1 MISPADAQK
10 KPATTTAAT
19 TPTAATTTA
28 ATTPTTASTAA
39 QTTCTSS
46 SPECCWVVESWKKM
60 EKTTSVSAANATAC
74 CSVVGSTTQSSGIPG
89 VTCSSTGIITQI
101 NWISQSLKG
110 SIPTELGNLV
120 NLREL

>member
-60 EKTTSVSAANATAC
+60 GKTTLVSATSATAC
-74 CSVVGSTTQSSGIPG
+74 CNYLGSTTQTSGIPG
-89 VTCSSTGIITQI
+89 VWCTSSGIVTEIG
-101 NWISQSLKG
+101 WYGQSLRN
-110 SIPTELGNLV
+110 SIPTELSNLA
-120 NLREL
+120 NLKHL